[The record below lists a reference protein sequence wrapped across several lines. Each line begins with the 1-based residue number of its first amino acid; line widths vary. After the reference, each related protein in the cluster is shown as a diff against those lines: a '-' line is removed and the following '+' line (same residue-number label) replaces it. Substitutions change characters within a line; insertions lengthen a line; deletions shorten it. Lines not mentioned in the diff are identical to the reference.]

1 MSAKDACEAGLNWRQ
16 AKWWIEM
23 DRDRERAAMV
33 KGGGSENAGDRV
45 SGCGA

>member
-1 MSAKDACEAGLNWRQ
+1 MV
-16 AKWWIEM
+16 

-33 KGGGSENAGDRV
+33 KGGGSENAGDGV